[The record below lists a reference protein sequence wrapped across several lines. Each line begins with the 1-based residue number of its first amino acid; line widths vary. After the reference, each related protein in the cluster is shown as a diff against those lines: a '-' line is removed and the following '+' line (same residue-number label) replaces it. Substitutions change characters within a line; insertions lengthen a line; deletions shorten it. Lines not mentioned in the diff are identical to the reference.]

1 MSAPP
6 GRPADGIGMRV
17 VGCDREGGEAEEESS
32 QDVMYY
38 WEADLRLTPTLVLST
53 PALVVL
59 RAHGER

>member
-1 MSAPP
+1 
-6 GRPADGIGMRV
+6 MRV